1 MNGEQSLPNPSMQ
14 TVEASAVA
22 RAARD
27 AARDK
32 PKGLVRDY
40 FETIVICVI
49 FVLFSRA
56 FVFQQS
62 KIPTGSMIPTL
73 LIGDYIM
80 VNKYVYSPA
89 ATGLER
95 LLLPARDLKRGDIV
109 VFKYP
114 DEPEKDY
121 IKRVIG
127 LPGEF
132 LEIRNKTVYINGTAL
147 EEPYKV
153 HESEMTNES
162 WARIREGEAPL
173 SSAEPAQ
180 PRYQAYRSEGDV
192 NYSQVLIPEEH
203 YFCMG
208 DNRDNSRDSRHWG
221 FVPRA
226 NIKGKAFIIWWSFAG
241 EEGQYVKT
249 GLSEGVKSIANKVTH
264 FFGKSRFRRCMR
276 FIT

>member
-1 MNGEQSLPNPSMQ
+1 MNGEQSLPTPPIQ
-14 TVEASAVA
+14 AVESAAVA

-27 AARDK
+27 TTRDK

-80 VNKYVYSPA
+80 VNKYVYSPT

-121 IKRVIG
+121 IKRVVG

-132 LEIRNKTVYINGTAL
+132 LEVRNRTVYINGTAL

-153 HESEMTNES
+153 HESEVASDS
-162 WARIREGEAPL
+162 WARIKEGQAPL
-173 SSAEPAQ
+173 SAAEPAP
-180 PRYQAYRSEGDV
+180 PRYQVYRSEGDV
-192 NYSQVLIPEEH
+192 NYKEILIPEGQ

-208 DNRDNSRDSRHWG
+208 DNRDNSRDSRSWG
-221 FVPRA
+221 FVPRE
-226 NIKGKAFIIWWSFAG
+226 NIKGKAFIIWWSFSG

-249 GLSEGVKSIANKVTH
+249 GVMEGAKSIANKLLH
-264 FFGKSRFRRCMR
+264 FFAKSRFRRCMR
-276 FIT
+276 FIS